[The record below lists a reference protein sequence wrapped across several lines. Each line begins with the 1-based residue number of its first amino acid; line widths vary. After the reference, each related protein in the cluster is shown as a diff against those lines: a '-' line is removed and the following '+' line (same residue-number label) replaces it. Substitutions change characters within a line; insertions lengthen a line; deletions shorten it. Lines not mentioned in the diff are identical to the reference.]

1 MILLMTLNFGALT
14 FLSRLVESLDY
25 LKPET
30 LMELSLSKLNTI
42 LDNQDI
48 DMEKEYERIRN
59 SRRTISKND
68 FRLYVR
74 LLENNHNISNAKEM
88 FKYVSQIYNDNAII
102 QDNISIK
109 DYLKEMA
116 TIKSKKLFSMRLF
129 DITQRLSINDINFDN
144 FNEEKMLLNDVESK
158 Y

>member
-1 MILLMTLNFGALT
+1 MTLNFGALT

>member
-1 MILLMTLNFGALT
+1 MLNFGALT

>member
-1 MILLMTLNFGALT
+1 MILNFGALT

-42 LDNQDI
+42 LDNQDTDI
-48 DMEKEYERIRN
+48 EKEYEKIRKN
-59 SRRTISKND
+59 RRTISRND